1 MKKPPRNPI
10 GRRLG
15 KGLCLLLGVLL
26 IVPGCGLDTPPRT
39 KIRFWNGFTGPDGR
53 TMLKLVKQFN
63 QENPDVQVLMQ
74 RMDWATYYNKI
85 FVAGL
90 GGRAPE
96 VFVIHADYMER
107 FLQADFLRPVDDLM
121 RGPLGLDE
129 SDFVEGAW
137 KAVESE
143 GKHYAVPLDIH
154 NLGLYYNN
162 ALFREAGIVD
172 DQGRPRPPANREQFL
187 DAVARLTRDLNGDG
201 ATDQWG
207 YIFTWFRTNFLTVLH
222 QWEGECFTPDKKT
235 CILNSPENV
244 EALQFCVDLIWKYR
258 VSPSP
263 ENFDAWIGFRQ
274 GKVGMAFEGIYMIAD
289 LERQKDLD
297 FSGAPLP
304 VLGKQPAAWA
314 NSHTLCLSKGLQGEQ
329 LDAAWRFVRFLSEN
343 SLDWAVGGQI
353 PVRKS
358 LLETE
363 RFQAMKVQSEFARQ
377 IPYLR
382 FAPRIPFIAEFL
394 TEVDAAVEKALRGS
408 ASPQQ
413 ALDEATEN
421 TNRIIRRHEAAL
433 EEVER

>member
-1 MKKPPRNPI
+1 MKKPPRAPI
-10 GRRLG
+10 GRRLWM
-15 KGLCLLLGVLL
+15 GLGLILLVCVLS
-26 IVPGCGLDTPPRT
+26 PGCDLDAPRKT

-53 TMLKLVKQFN
+53 TMLKLVKRFN

-121 RGPLGLDE
+121 QGSHGLDE
-129 SDFVEGAW
+129 SDFVEAAW
-137 KAVESE
+137 EAVESE
-143 GKHYAVPLDIH
+143 GIHYAVPLDIH
-154 NLGLYYNN
+154 NLGMYYNN
-162 ALFREAGIVD
+162 ALFRQAGIVD
-172 DQGRPRPPANREQFL
+172 DRGQPQPPANREQFL
-187 DAVARLTRDLNGDG
+187 DAVTRLTRDLNGDG

-207 YIFTWFRTNFLTVLH
+207 YIFTWFRTNFLTLLH
-222 QWEGECFTPDKKT
+222 QWGGECFTPDGKV

-244 EALQFCVDLIWKYR
+244 DALQFCTQLIR
-258 VSPSP
+258 ERRIAPPP

-274 GKVGMAFEGIYMIAD
+274 GKVGIAFEGIYMIAD

-314 NSHTLCLSKGLQGEQ
+314 NSHTLCLSKDLQEER
-329 LDAAWRFVRFLSEN
+329 LEAAWRFVRFLSEN

-353 PVRKS
+353 PARAS

-363 RFQAMKVQSEFARQ
+363 QFKAMKVQSEFARQ
-377 IPYLR
+377 LSYLR
-382 FAPRIPFIAEFL
+382 FPPRVPFIAEFL
-394 TEVDAAVEKALRGS
+394 TEFDAAVEKALRGS
-408 ASPQQ
+408 VSPQD

-421 TNRIIRRHEAAL
+421 INRIVRRHEAILKEA
-433 EEVER
+433 RK